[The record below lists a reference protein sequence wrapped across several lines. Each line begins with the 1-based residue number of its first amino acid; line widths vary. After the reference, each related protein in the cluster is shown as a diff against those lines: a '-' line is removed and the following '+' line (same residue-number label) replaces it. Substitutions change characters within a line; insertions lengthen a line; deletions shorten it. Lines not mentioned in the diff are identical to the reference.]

1 MGEALSRG
9 ALIFNGA
16 GALEFQDIRNQ
27 VIRIP
32 EVIHSIRE
40 AQGIWDALNAT
51 PFDLLNFITSD
62 DSVFLSQIKLKNFAT
77 AIVQVGLLRR
87 YLRHHELPD
96 FIIGT
101 VNGDS
106 PLRVALK
113 QISFVEMVAESEAM
127 PKERLSIV
135 SNDAPMLAGVR
146 LEEYVVYQK
155 TENGGFKRLNF
166 ETRDVRKMVD
176 SLITE
181 NQVSQLT
188 FVGPGSWSTSTPNV
202 EVAESIGLDPHLTW
216 FWETLKSNKVAVA
229 N

>member
-1 MGEALSRG
+1 MRG
-9 ALIFNGA
+9 VLIFNGSN
-16 GALEFQDIRNQ
+16 ALEFQDIRNN

-40 AQGIWDALNAT
+40 AQGIWDALNPT
-51 PFDLLNFITSD
+51 PFDLGNFITSED
-62 DSVFLSQIKLKNFAT
+62 QMFLSQIKLKNFAT
-77 AIVQVGLLRR
+77 AVVQVGLLRR
-87 YLRHHELPD
+87 YLRQNELPE

-135 SNDAPMLAGVR
+135 SSDAPMLAGVR

-155 TENGGFKRLNF
+155 TGEDRYKKLDF
-166 ETRDVRKMVD
+166 ETRDVRKMVE
-176 SLITE
+176 SLIAT
-181 NQVSQLT
+181 QDVSKLT
-188 FVGPGSWSTSTPNV
+188 FIGPGTWNSGLPS
-202 EVAESIGLDPHLTW
+202 AADIHESIEMDPSLSW
-216 FWETLKSNKVAVA
+216 FWTALKESKFAVA